1 MNTYLKEERGC
12 SRGKVHGLRDVVLLV
27 EAFHVV
33 VDHDSL
39 GRALLTNQKHG
50 QVLLGDGL
58 DQELGPDVVHVGHQD
73 GSVLGFVVR
82 GVGVGLDANIPV
94 LPFPCGQ
101 RTGKSHD
108 TRGV

>member
-1 MNTYLKEERGC
+1 M
-12 SRGKVHGLRDVVLLV
+12 VLLV

-39 GRALLTNQKHG
+39 GRALLTDQQHG

-73 GSVLGFVVR
+73 GSVLGFVVH
-82 GVGVGLDANIPV
+82 GVGVGRDATIPV
-94 LPFPCGQ
+94 LPFSCGQ
-101 RTGKSHD
+101 RAGKSCD
-108 TRGV
+108 TRVV